1 METLVVIDE
10 RVTYLD
16 LEVGVQENIFR
27 LGLVSSDIAQDFS
40 SEDLTQ
46 AYEKLIDLKNSGL
59 SVCGH
64 NFRRFDHP
72 HLIKQASEL
81 SDWNIIDTLEL
92 SVLAFP
98 LQHKHKL
105 NKEYKQSEYSSNCPL
120 EDARATRLLLHVQIE
135 ALQNKPQSFRHLLTW
150 LLGCGYGSASSAYK
164 HLFCDI
170 LGWTITPVRI
180 EKLPTEMLLGVNH
193 AYLRKLLLSPQTYDF
208 DTRLCVA
215 ALLAWNYETNL
226 KNQKETFSNWLS
238 NLTPFQDV
246 LNNLFP
252 LVNNE
257 FAIFTHLEHFGIPS
271 FRPLQEKAVKAIIN
285 RESPLIMMP
294 TGGGK
299 SLCYQLPA
307 LMFHHRQKALTVVI
321 SPLQALMADQVA
333 DLEEAGLFFSTYI
346 NSNLTAAERRQRLEE
361 LRSSNKGLLYIS
373 PEQLRSMS
381 IRALLEQRPPVLWVI
396 DEAHCVSQ
404 WGHDFRPD
412 YCYVPKFIKELY
424 ERRQQSMPMLAL
436 LTATA
441 TISVVEDIKKLFS
454 EYDLNISTTIN
465 GETTRP
471 NLTFEVIPTVGN
483 KEQTLLNQVQQAL
496 KHGGSTLV
504 YTTTRKN
511 AEKLA
516 KLLNQSNIDAKYY
529 HGKLSAHEK
538 YEVLQ
543 AFKSGELNVVVATCA
558 FGMGINRKDVRTVI
572 HHSISSNLEGYVQE
586 AGRAGRDGKP
596 SFCTLLFDP
605 KDADTIFFLQ
615 SLNQLSEQD
624 LKNIFIST
632 RFLRN
637 RIHKGASEDW
647 FWVTANEIVSEG
659 DFDEEFDSAPE
670 QRDTKIKVALHHLEK
685 FGLLE
690 RAENL
695 STFIQF
701 ELLHKTYD
709 ESCQHFQKYSKMQNL
724 PQSEIKLFEGLI
736 LAMHAA
742 KAYCGQ
748 TNEHFPIDRLSDE
761 SGISTKELSSR
772 IRELKKAGVCSV
784 EIPIALMITKGVT
797 GDARNLHDNKR
808 ELEKQ
813 LLEVLTEMF
822 GPEQEIQIN
831 LRGLASRIDPDN
843 SKKVRA
849 SVLMDI
855 LEGWVNQK
863 WIKLNHVTRDVVKLR
878 DINVSEHLGRH
889 QILSTDVLNV
899 FYTALGEKRG
909 ARLPLKYELERLAT
923 EVTESTQLVWYNKEL
938 EEILLWLH
946 QRKIIRLSEGLNL
959 FQHSLKVRVIKNANV
974 GTVNRRYPDVKARY
988 EEQTRRTHFML
999 KYGEVPPERRL
1010 QYVDDYFGKVR
1021 EEFTQT
1027 HQLPTGEET
1036 IRPVIPS
1043 DYNTII
1049 ESLNESQKEIVLAD
1063 NPALAAIAGPGSGKT
1078 RTIVHRIAYLVKV
1091 KRVEPQSILVL
1102 AYNRNAITEIRVRLQ
1117 KLIGNLAA
1125 RIRVFTFHGLSLAL
1139 LGRTLGENTK
1149 TQEFSFDKLITEACL
1164 LLEKGEESEEESDD
1178 TQQRR
1183 IQLLGKLEHIFVD
1196 EYQDVS
1202 EIEYHFIKLIAGLND
1217 SEDTERSV
1225 QINLCVIGDDDQN
1238 IYEFRGTNARYI
1250 IQFTSEY
1257 KAKRLLLTENYRS
1270 TESIIEA
1277 ANKLISNNRER
1288 CKRSEEEQVQIDT
1301 GRRGYGGVPIEA
1313 YAFGSIESQAT
1324 WIQQRICSQIEK
1336 GASLRDIAVLAR
1348 RWDSLD
1354 AIRLLLEK
1362 AGISTCTLRR
1372 DGIKLVRNQVTCKL
1386 IDQLKVKRHQ
1396 VLLPDKSV
1404 LSWFETCFTQWG
1416 RELTEPTVKILLKI
1430 ARDIDIERGY
1440 GIEDLALPI
1449 SAADILTSVFEF
1461 NETFEAARDENA
1473 VLVTTCHG
1481 AKGLEFQN
1489 VILLGD
1495 GFSTNTK
1502 EIESERRL
1510 FYVAMTRAKEE
1521 LVICSTKQ
1529 AQFVHETGVV
1539 PEKLTVKTDYL
1550 PERMFYIDLTPGDIN
1565 LGHPAMKSKQQTI
1578 VRLTEG
1584 VELLMQ
1590 VNSYKNGWNILTAD
1604 GQCIGALSRKANAE
1618 LSRKGCVPEQFNFRS
1633 GEVTVKSIYRHLN
1646 IDDVSGEIREDWFV
1660 VIPQI
1665 RVCR

>member
-1 METLVVIDE
+1 
-10 RVTYLD
+10 
-16 LEVGVQENIFR
+16 
-27 LGLVSSDIAQDFS
+27 
-40 SEDLTQ
+40 
-46 AYEKLIDLKNSGL
+46 
-59 SVCGH
+59 
-64 NFRRFDHP
+64 
-72 HLIKQASEL
+72 
-81 SDWNIIDTLEL
+81 
-92 SVLAFP
+92 
-98 LQHKHKL
+98 
-105 NKEYKQSEYSSNCPL
+105 
-120 EDARATRLLLHVQIE
+120 VQIE

-150 LLGCGYGSASSAYK
+150 LLGCGYESASSAYK

-170 LGWTITPVRI
+170 LGWIITPVRI

-193 AYLRKLLLSPQTYDF
+193 AYLHQLLLSPQTYDF

-226 KNQKETFSNWLS
+226 KNEKETFSNWLS

-257 FAIFTHLEHFGIPS
+257 FAISTYLEHFGIPS

-361 LRSSNKGLLYIS
+361 LRSSNKGLLCIS

-404 WGHDFRPD
+404 WGHNFRPD
-412 YCYVPKFIKELY
+412 YCYIPKFIKELY

-538 YEVLQ
+538 YEILQ

-586 AGRAGRDGKP
+586 VGRAGRDGKP

-647 FWVTANEIVSEG
+647 F
-659 DFDEEFDSAPE
+659 
-670 QRDTKIKVALHHLEK
+670 
-685 FGLLE
+685 
-690 RAENL
+690 
-695 STFIQF
+695 
-701 ELLHKTYD
+701 
-709 ESCQHFQKYSKMQNL
+709 
-724 PQSEIKLFEGLI
+724 
-736 LAMHAA
+736 
-742 KAYCGQ
+742 
-748 TNEHFPIDRLSDE
+748 
-761 SGISTKELSSR
+761 
-772 IRELKKAGVCSV
+772 
-784 EIPIALMITKGVT
+784 
-797 GDARNLHDNKR
+797 
-808 ELEKQ
+808 
-813 LLEVLTEMF
+813 
-822 GPEQEIQIN
+822 
-831 LRGLASRIDPDN
+831 
-843 SKKVRA
+843 
-849 SVLMDI
+849 
-855 LEGWVNQK
+855 
-863 WIKLNHVTRDVVKLR
+863 
-878 DINVSEHLGRH
+878 
-889 QILSTDVLNV
+889 
-899 FYTALGEKRG
+899 
-909 ARLPLKYELERLAT
+909 
-923 EVTESTQLVWYNKEL
+923 
-938 EEILLWLH
+938 
-946 QRKIIRLSEGLNL
+946 
-959 FQHSLKVRVIKNANV
+959 
-974 GTVNRRYPDVKARY
+974 
-988 EEQTRRTHFML
+988 
-999 KYGEVPPERRL
+999 
-1010 QYVDDYFGKVR
+1010 
-1021 EEFTQT
+1021 
-1027 HQLPTGEET
+1027 
-1036 IRPVIPS
+1036 
-1043 DYNTII
+1043 
-1049 ESLNESQKEIVLAD
+1049 
-1063 NPALAAIAGPGSGKT
+1063 
-1078 RTIVHRIAYLVKV
+1078 
-1091 KRVEPQSILVL
+1091 
-1102 AYNRNAITEIRVRLQ
+1102 
-1117 KLIGNLAA
+1117 
-1125 RIRVFTFHGLSLAL
+1125 
-1139 LGRTLGENTK
+1139 
-1149 TQEFSFDKLITEACL
+1149 
-1164 LLEKGEESEEESDD
+1164 
-1178 TQQRR
+1178 
-1183 IQLLGKLEHIFVD
+1183 
-1196 EYQDVS
+1196 
-1202 EIEYHFIKLIAGLND
+1202 
-1217 SEDTERSV
+1217 
-1225 QINLCVIGDDDQN
+1225 
-1238 IYEFRGTNARYI
+1238 
-1250 IQFTSEY
+1250 
-1257 KAKRLLLTENYRS
+1257 
-1270 TESIIEA
+1270 
-1277 ANKLISNNRER
+1277 
-1288 CKRSEEEQVQIDT
+1288 T
-1301 GRRGYGGVPIEA
+1301 GRRGYRGVPIEA
-1313 YAFGSIESQAT
+1313 YTFGSIESQAT

-1362 AGISTCTLRR
+1362 AGILTCTLRR

-1404 LSWFETCFTQWG
+1404 LSWFETCFTKWG

-1461 NETFEAARDENA
+1461 NETFEAARDEDA

-1489 VILLGD
+1489 VLLLGD

-1565 LGHPAMKSKQQTI
+1565 LGHPATKSKQQI
-1578 VRLTEG
+1578 IIRLTEG

-1604 GQCIGALSRKANAE
+1604 GQCIGALSKKANAE
-1618 LSRKGCVPEQFNFRS
+1618 LSKKGCVPEKFNFRS

-1660 VIPQI
+1660 VVPQI

>member
-1 METLVVIDE
+1 MLPVIDSSY
-10 RVTYLD
+10 VYLD
-16 LEVGVQENIFR
+16 LEVSALSNIYC
-27 LGLVSSDIAQDFS
+27 LGFVSPDMAQDFS
-40 SEDLTQ
+40 SDNLTQ
-46 AYEKLIDLKNSGL
+46 AADKLTHLKNSGL

-72 HLIKQASEL
+72 HLIKQAPEL
-81 SDWNIIDTLEL
+81 SDWNVIDTLEL
-92 SVLAFP
+92 SILAFP

-135 ALQNKPQSFRHLLTW
+135 ALQNKPQSLRHLLTW
-150 LLGCGYGSASSAYK
+150 LLGCGYEKASCAYK
-164 HLFCDI
+164 QLFCDV
-170 LGWTITPVRI
+170 LGWNMAPVRI
-180 EKLPTEMLLGVNH
+180 EKLPTEMLLGVNQS
-193 AYLRKLLLSPQTYDF
+193 YLHQLLLSPQTYNF
-208 DTRLCVA
+208 DTKLCVA
-215 ALLAWNYETNL
+215 ALLVWNYETNL
-226 KNQKETFSNWLS
+226 KNEREAFSNWLS
-238 NLTPFQDV
+238 NLAPFQDV

-252 LVNNE
+252 LVNSE
-257 FAIFTHLEHFGIPS
+257 FAIESHLEHFGISS
-271 FRPLQEKAVKAIIN
+271 FRPLQEKAVKSIVN
-285 RESPLIMMP
+285 RECPLIMMP

-346 NSNLTAAERRQRLEE
+346 NGNLTAQERRLRLEE
-361 LRSSNKGLLYIS
+361 LRSGNKGLLYIS
-373 PEQLRSMS
+373 SEQLRSMS
-381 IRALLEQRPPVLWVI
+381 IRALLEQRPPVLWVL
-396 DEAHCVSQ
+396 DEVHCISQ

-424 ERRQQSMPMLAL
+424 ERRQLPTPMLAL

-441 TISVVEDIKKLFS
+441 TVSVVEDIKKLFG
-454 EYDLNISTTIN
+454 EYNLNISTTID
-465 GETTRP
+465 GEATRS
-471 NLTFEVIPTVGN
+471 NLTFEVVPTVGN
-483 KEQTLLNQVQQAL
+483 KEKTLIDKVKEALNY
-496 KHGGSTLV
+496 GGSTLV

-516 KLLNQSNIDAKYY
+516 KLLNQSNINAKYY
-529 HGKLSAHEK
+529 HGKLSTYEK

-558 FGMGINRKDVRTVI
+558 FGMGINRKDVRAVI
-572 HHSISSNLEGYVQE
+572 HHSMSSNLEGYVQE
-586 AGRAGRDGKP
+586 AGRAGRDGQP
-596 SFCTLLFDP
+596 SYCTLLYDP

-624 LKNIFIST
+624 LKNTFIST
-632 RFLRN
+632 RYLRN
-637 RIHKGASEDW
+637 KIHKGASEEW
-647 FWVTANEIVSEG
+647 FWVTASEIISEG
-659 DFDEEFDSAPE
+659 DFDEEFDVAPE
-670 QRDTKIKVALHHLEK
+670 QQDTKIKVALHHLEK

-709 ESCQHFQKYSKMQNL
+709 ESREHFEKYSRTQNL

-736 LAMHAA
+736 LAMHMA
-742 KAYCGQ
+742 KTYFGQ

-797 GDARNLHDNKR
+797 GDARNLHDSKR

-813 LLEVLTEMF
+813 LLEVLIEML
-822 GPEQEIQIN
+822 GEAPELQVN
-831 LRGLASRIDPDN
+831 LRGLASRLDPDN
-843 SKKVRA
+843 SKKLRA

-855 LEGWVNQK
+855 LEGWANQK

-878 DINVSEHLGRH
+878 DIKVDENLGRH
-889 QILSTDVLNV
+889 QILSDDVLKIL
-899 FYTALGEKRG
+899 YTALGDKKG

-923 EVTESTQLVWYNKEL
+923 EVTESTQLVWESKEL
-938 EEILLWLH
+938 EQILLWLH

-959 FQHSLKVRVIKNANV
+959 FQHSLKIRVIKGASISRV
-974 GTVNRRYPDVKARY
+974 SRRYPDVKTRY
-988 EEQTRRTHFML
+988 DEQTRRTHYML
-999 KYGEVPPERRL
+999 KYGEVPPTMRL
-1010 QYVDDYFGKVR
+1010 QYIEDYFGKVH
-1021 EEFTQT
+1021 EEFTQS

-1043 DYNTII
+1043 DYESII
-1049 ESLNESQKEIVLAD
+1049 ETLNESQKEIVLAD
-1063 NPALAAIAGPGSGKT
+1063 NPALAVIAGPGSGKT

-1139 LGRTLGENTK
+1139 LGRTLGESTRS
-1149 TQEFSFDKLITEACL
+1149 QEFDFDKLITEACS

-1202 EIEYHFIKLIAGLND
+1202 ETEYRLIKLIAGLND

-1238 IYEFRGTNARYI
+1238 IYAFRGTDTRYI
-1250 IQFTSEY
+1250 IQFTDEY

-1288 CKRSEEEQVQIDT
+1288 CKLNEDEQVRIDN
-1301 GRRGYGGVPIEA
+1301 GRLGYKGFPLEA
-1313 YAFGSIESQAT
+1313 YTFGSIESQAT
-1324 WIQQRICSQIEK
+1324 WIQQRISSRIEQ
-1336 GASLRDIAVLAR
+1336 GTSLKDIAVLAR
-1348 RWDSLD
+1348 HWGSLD
-1354 AIRLLLEK
+1354 AIRLLLER
-1362 AGISTCTLRR
+1362 AGVPTCTLRK
-1372 DGIKLVRNQVTCKL
+1372 DGIKLVRNQVTCEL
-1386 IDQLKVKRHQ
+1386 IKQLKTKRHQ
-1396 VLLPDKSV
+1396 VLAPDKSV
-1404 LSWFETCFTQWG
+1404 LSWFEACFTKWG
-1416 RELTEPTVKILLKI
+1416 RLIGEPTVQVLLKI

-1440 GIEDLALPI
+1440 GIEEEALPI
-1449 SAADILTSVFEF
+1449 SAADILTSIFEF
-1461 NETFEAARDENA
+1461 NETFEAARDEDA

-1495 GFSTNTK
+1495 GFNTK
-1502 EIESERRL
+1502 AEEIESERRL
-1510 FYVAMTRAKEE
+1510 FYVAMTRAKQE
-1521 LVICSTKQ
+1521 LTICTTKQ
-1529 AQFVHETGVV
+1529 SQFVHETGAV
-1539 PEKLTVKTDYL
+1539 PERLTVKTDSL
-1550 PERMFYIDLTPGDIN
+1550 PELMFYFDLTPGDIFLSN
-1565 LGHPAMKSKQQTI
+1565 YNTKKNQQVI
-1578 VRLTEG
+1578 VNLTEG
-1584 VELLMQ
+1584 AELLMK
-1590 VNSYKNGWNILTAD
+1590 VNSYKNGWDILTAD
-1604 GQCIGALSRKANAE
+1604 GQCIGALSKKANAE
-1618 LSRKGCVPEQFNFRS
+1618 LSKKGCVPGQFEFIL
-1633 GEVTVKSIYRHLN
+1633 GEVTVKSVYRHMS
-1646 IDDVSGEIREDWFV
+1646 IDDVSGEINEDWFV